1 MLREYAAEARMD
13 YAIFMLLLLLALVA
27 SWRGHAL
34 ELPLYLITV
43 VWVLAHLIGEMTT
56 PLALSF

>member
-1 MLREYAAEARMD
+1 MD

>member
-1 MLREYAAEARMD
+1 MV
-13 YAIFMLLLLLALVA
+13 YAIFMRLLVLALVG
-27 SWRGHAL
+27 SWRGHVL

-43 VWVLAHLIGEMTT
+43 VWVLAHLIGDMTT